1 VFHFT
6 SQAESPQK
14 QIHTMYL
21 FLHVTQL
28 IIKWCV
34 KCKLFNVA
42 INHFLQVTRDIKMFL
57 NKQANGTGEKNSILS
72 IEQEVAL
79 LKEVRQQQQC
89 CH

>member
-1 VFHFT
+1 
-6 SQAESPQK
+6 
-14 QIHTMYL
+14 MYL

-34 KCKLFNVA
+34 KCELFNVA
-42 INHFLQVTRDIKMFL
+42 INHFLQVTRDMFL
-57 NKQANGTGEKNSILS
+57 SKQDNGTGEKNSILS
-72 IEQEVAL
+72 FEQEVAL

>member
-1 VFHFT
+1 
-6 SQAESPQK
+6 
-14 QIHTMYL
+14 MYL

-34 KCKLFNVA
+34 KCELFNAA

-57 NKQANGTGEKNSILS
+57 SKQANGIGEKNSILP